1 MKRLLQICKWKY
13 LPLWLFKNRR
23 LVTTSTAPLRE
34 KGPCVKQRPA
44 NHTAASGHFECRR
57 CRPAIISLKQRS
69 GIGGAFTWINKQSGP
84 KKLWIQCSSFAV
96 IERNKV
102 PSLLLAA
109 RGPELTQEKQLLERL
124 SHRHW
129 KAISMRVGIGG
140 HLWPHALSWH
150 EVALAIAC
158 QFPPTP
164 GFTIPLPSSRPS
176 YLALFLPPPSPN
188 PPLNVPGCWPLT
200 EGGEEKKYKAICSV
214 QSHKVEGVQSC
225 NVFHQTGTDCWYFKG
240 RNASDF
246 GTADLFRP
254 VKGSRLTLWLML
266 WKFEPDV

>member
-23 LVTTSTAPLRE
+23 LVTTSTAFHRE
-34 KGPCVKQRPA
+34 KGPCVKQQPA

-57 CRPAIISLKQRS
+57 CRPAIISLKQS
-69 GIGGAFTWINKQSGP
+69 TGIGGAFTWINKQSGH

-96 IERNKV
+96 IVRNNFL
-102 PSLLLAA
+102 SLLLAA
-109 RGPELTQEKQLLERL
+109 HRPELTQEKQLLERL

-176 YLALFLPPPSPN
+176 YLAPFFCLLPP
-188 PPLNVPGCWPLT
+188 
-200 EGGEEKKYKAICSV
+200 
-214 QSHKVEGVQSC
+214 
-225 NVFHQTGTDCWYFKG
+225 QTHLLMSQD
-240 RNASDF
+240 
-246 GTADLFRP
+246 ADH
-254 VKGSRLTLWLML
+254 
-266 WKFEPDV
+266 